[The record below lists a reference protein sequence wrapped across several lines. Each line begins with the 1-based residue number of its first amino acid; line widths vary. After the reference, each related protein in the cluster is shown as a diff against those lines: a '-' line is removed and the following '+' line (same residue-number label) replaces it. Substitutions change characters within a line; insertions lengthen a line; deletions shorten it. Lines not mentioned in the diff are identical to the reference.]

1 MNFPRTLARVKI
13 MPDLRANEREF
24 ASKVYQW
31 MDSAFARGGH
41 PFESVSGETSVPIG
55 KKTLFLDGAIWLNRA
70 ANLAFSNFELKTPE
84 TDVRDAEL
92 LKNAAAKA
100 RALHA
105 DYFVTWNMRDT
116 IVWRVPHE
124 GELLTNSL
132 VAYDKFPSLT
142 QITSVEDIKNKQTEI
157 LLRERALA
165 ILDLLARA
173 KREGHFHQIDLDTTF
188 FVGKLREATN
198 TLAPLFA
205 QSLGG
210 ARAHDKKFNAEI
222 EAWRVKQGIKSGAPN
237 ENEVIARQAVYRL
250 LAKIIFYQAMR
261 RSHTL
266 PAMDFAG
273 VSPNKF
279 QRKLAEFLAQA
290 RAIDYQAVFI
300 EDITDRIPIPD
311 FAAQQLQKLIADLQ
325 QYNFSQMPEDVIGTV
340 FQELIPTEER
350 HTLGQYFTSTNLAD
364 LVLGFCVRSPKDT
377 VIDPTC
383 GTGTFL
389 VRAYDMKHKLGG
401 FNHLQLLSQI
411 WGVDIAAFP
420 AELATINLFSRDIS
434 EYANFPRIVH
444 KDFFEVKPGD
454 KFDFPPPKPNVDPNL
469 KITETIPSF
478 DAAVGNF
485 PFIRQELIEQK
496 AKGYKRTLDQALDK
510 DWRGKYSELFKNGE
524 TKLSGQADIYA
535 YLFFHTAPFLKS
547 DGRLGFITS
556 NSWLDVD
563 YGYEL
568 QKFFLRRFKLIAILE
583 SRCEPWFED
592 SSVNTV
598 VTILE
603 RCENAAERNTNVVK
617 FVKVKRRLAEL
628 IPQDLKLYPLER
640 WQNVAKL
647 VSHVESAHK
656 QKDVGE
662 LVPGLRTFEDDD
674 FRIRMKSQADLLE
687 EVEAAGKTVKWGQF
701 IRAPDIYFEILEQ
714 CKDKF
719 TPVSEVA
726 NLKTGLYTGL
736 NDFFYLDEDR
746 ISHWKIEKDYIVPIL
761 RSPKEVEGV
770 LVTAKHLTGKV
781 FVCKKTKQELRRLGH
796 RGALAYIEWGE
807 RQVTRQKQKTAAGI
821 PWPEVES
828 VKNRKIGWWAIP
840 VEKKADIFMSYV
852 IGDRYA
858 QRFAKKSFLSDRAFH
873 MLTTNSD
880 VDAEVLAAILNS
892 AISSLFIEVSARAN
906 LGDGAIKFET
916 EDARELLAINP
927 RVLAKRDTSAITTTF
942 EKIADRSVER
952 WSNEIKQKDRMAFD
966 QTILTALGFKS
977 KSILHEIYSS
987 VDEMIRERL
996 LLAEQRKAQAKSRL
1010 ERDTGKILSEVIQE
1024 ILPDGARN
1032 FPEAFWPQGF
1042 NERKPNAFKEV
1053 NVTGKRLRLGHA
1065 MLMQQE
1071 VVDQDGQTISCPSR
1085 AEAEFLIYA
1094 ARPDTY
1100 IVRMPADKFVIEK
1113 TVASYVR
1120 YLANLE
1126 KQFLRK
1132 IGERTL
1138 NHAEAETMT
1147 RRALETLSP
1156 FSTSD

>member
-1 MNFPRTLARVKI
+1 

-31 MDSAFARGGH
+31 MDSAFSRGGH
-41 PFESVSGETSVPIG
+41 PFESVSGETGIKIG
-55 KKTLFLDGAIWLNRA
+55 GKTLFLDGAIWLNRA

-84 TDVRDAEL
+84 TDVRDSEL
-92 LKNAAAKA
+92 LKNAAEKA
-100 RALHA
+100 RALQA

-116 IVWRVPHE
+116 VVWRVPHE
-124 GELLTNSL
+124 DELFTNSL
-132 VAYDKFPSLT
+132 VAYDKFPPLT
-142 QITSVEDIKNKQTEI
+142 QITGVEDINNKQTEI
-157 LLRERALA
+157 LLRERALE
-165 ILDLLARA
+165 ILDLLVRA

-198 TLAPLFA
+198 TVAPLFA
-205 QSLGG
+205 QSLAGL
-210 ARAHDKKFNAEI
+210 RSHDRDFNDEI

-261 RSHTL
+261 RSHSL

-273 VSPNKF
+273 ISLSKF

-290 RAIDYQAVFI
+290 RSIDYQAVFI

-311 FAAQQLQKLIADLQ
+311 LAAKQLEKLIADLQ
-325 QYNFSQMPEDVIGTV
+325 RYNFSQMPEDVIGTV

-389 VRAYDMKHKLGG
+389 VRAYDMKRTTGER
-401 FNHLQLLSQI
+401 NHLRLLSQI

-420 AELATINLFSRDIS
+420 AELATINLFARDIS
-434 EYANFPRIVH
+434 EYANFPRVVQ
-444 KDFFEVKPGD
+444 KDFFEIKPGD
-454 KFDFPPPKPNVDPNL
+454 KFEFPPPKPNVDPNL

-496 AKGYKRTLDQALDK
+496 VKGYKGKLDQVLEK
-510 DWRGKYSELFKNGE
+510 EWRGQYSELFKNGE

-535 YLFFHTAPFLKS
+535 YLFFHTTPFLKS

-556 NSWLDVD
+556 NSWLDVA

-568 QKFFLRRFKLIAILE
+568 QKFFLRKFKLVAILE
-583 SRCEPWFED
+583 SRCEPWFEG

-603 RCENAAERNTNVVK
+603 RCENSAARAANVVK

-640 WQNVAKL
+640 WQSVGRL
-647 VSHVESAHK
+647 VNRIESAHK
-656 QKDVGE
+656 QNEVCE
-662 LVPGLRTFEDDD
+662 LVPGLRTFECDD
-674 FRIRMKSQADLLE
+674 FRIRMKSQADLLND
-687 EVEAAGKTVKWGQF
+687 VEAAGKTVKWGQF
-701 IRAPDIYFEILEQ
+701 IRAPDIYFEIFEQ
-714 CKDKF
+714 CKDKLA
-719 TPVSEVA
+719 PVSEVA
-726 NLKTGLYTGL
+726 NVKTGLYTGL
-736 NDFFYLDEDR
+736 NDFFYPDEAR

-770 LVTAKHLTGKV
+770 LVAAKHLTGKV
-781 FVCKKTKQELRRLGH
+781 FLCKKSKLELRRLGH

-807 RQVTRQKQKTAAGI
+807 KQVTRLKQKTAAGI

-828 VKNRKIGWWAIP
+828 VKNRKVGWWAIP

-858 QRFAKKSFLSDRAFH
+858 QRFAKKAFLSDRAFH
-873 MLTTNSD
+873 MLTANPD
-880 VDAEVLAAILNS
+880 VDANVLAAILNS

-927 RVLAKRDTSAITTTF
+927 RALTKHDTSAITSAF
-942 EKIADRSVER
+942 VKIAARHVER
-952 WSNEIKQKDRMAFD
+952 WSYEMKQKDRMVFD
-966 QTILTALGFKS
+966 QSVLTALGFKS
-977 KSILHEIYSS
+977 KSVLKDIYSG
-987 VDEMIRERL
+987 VDEMINERL
-996 LLAEQRKAQAKSRL
+996 SLAEQRKTQAKSRL
-1010 ERDTGKILSEVIQE
+1010 ERDTGIILSEVIGE
-1024 ILPDGARN
+1024 VLPDGARH

-1042 NERKPNAFKEV
+1042 NERKPNAFKEI

-1065 MLMQQE
+1065 MLMQQD
-1071 VVDQDGQTISCPSR
+1071 VIDQDGQVISCPSR

-1094 ARPDTY
+1094 ARPDVY
-1100 IVRMPADKFVIEK
+1100 LVRLPAEKFTIEK
-1113 TVASYVR
+1113 TVASYLR
-1120 YLANLE
+1120 YLDDLE

-1132 IGERTL
+1132 FAERTL
-1138 NHAEAETMT
+1138 NHAEAETLT
-1147 RRALETLSP
+1147 RRALEMLSP
-1156 FSTSD
+1156 FSTGN

>member
-1 MNFPRTLARVKI
+1 

-31 MDSAFARGGH
+31 MDSAFSRGGH
-41 PFESVSGETSVPIG
+41 PFESVSGETGIKIAG
-55 KKTLFLDGAIWLNRA
+55 KTLFLDGAIWLNRA

-84 TDVRDAEL
+84 TDVRDSEL
-92 LKNAAAKA
+92 LKNAAEKA

-116 IVWRVPHE
+116 VVWRVPHE
-124 GELLTNSL
+124 GELFTNSL
-132 VAYDKFPSLT
+132 VAYDKFPPLT
-142 QITSVEDIKNKQTEI
+142 QITGVEDTKNKQKEI
-157 LLRERALA
+157 ILRERARD

-173 KREGHFHQIDLDTTF
+173 KRDGHFHQIDLDTTF

-198 TLAPLFA
+198 TVAPLFA
-205 QSLGG
+205 QSLAGL
-210 ARAHDKKFNAEI
+210 RSHDRNFNNEI

-261 RSHTL
+261 RSHSL
-266 PAMDFAG
+266 PAMEFVG
-273 VSPNKF
+273 VPPNKF

-311 FAAQQLQKLIADLQ
+311 FAAQQLEKLIADLQ

-350 HTLGQYFTSTNLAD
+350 HTLGQYFTSTDLAD
-364 LVLGFCVRSPKDT
+364 LVLGFCIRSPKDT

-389 VRAYDMKHKLGG
+389 NRAYDMKRTTGER
-401 FNHLQLLSQI
+401 NHLHLLSQI

-434 EYANFPRIVH
+434 EYANFPRVVH

-454 KFDFPPPKPNVDPNL
+454 KFEFPPPKPNIDPNL

-496 AKGYKRTLDQALDK
+496 AKGYKGTLDQTLER

-568 QKFFLRRFKLIAILE
+568 QKFFLRKFKLVAILE

-603 RCENAAERNTNVVK
+603 RCENAAACAANVVK

-647 VSHVESAHK
+647 VNRIESAHRQNK
-656 QKDVGE
+656 VCE

-687 EVEAAGKTVKWGQF
+687 EVEAAGKTVKWGQL
-701 IRAPDIYFEILEQ
+701 IRAPDIYFEILKQ
-714 CKDKF
+714 CKDKL

-726 NLKTGLYTGL
+726 NVKTGLYTGL

-746 ISHWKIEKDYIVPIL
+746 ISHWKIEKDYIIPIL
-761 RSPKEVEGV
+761 RSKEVKGV
-770 LVTAKHLTGKV
+770 LVTAKHLTGEV
-781 FVCKKTKQELRRLGH
+781 FLCKKTKQELRRLGH

-807 RQVTRQKQKTAAGI
+807 KQVTRQKQKTAAGI

-828 VKNRKIGWWAIP
+828 VKKRKVGWWAIP

-858 QRFAKKSFLSDRAFH
+858 QPFAKKPFLSDRAFH
-873 MLTTNSD
+873 MLATKPD

-892 AISSLFIEVSARAN
+892 AIASLFIEVSARAN

-927 RVLAKRDTSAITTTF
+927 PALTKRDASAITSTF
-942 EKIADRSVER
+942 AKIAARDVER
-952 WSNEIKQKDRMAFD
+952 WSSEMKQKDRMTFD
-966 QTILTALGFKS
+966 QAVLTALGFKS
-977 KSILHEIYSS
+977 KSVLQKIYSG
-987 VDEMIRERL
+987 VDEMINERL
-996 LLAEQRKAQAKSRL
+996 SLAEQRKAKAKSRL
-1010 ERDTGKILSEVIQE
+1010 ERDTGKILSEVIEE

-1032 FPEAFWPQGF
+1032 FPDAFWPQGF

-1071 VVDQDGQTISCPSR
+1071 VVDQDGQVIMCPSR
-1085 AEAEFLIYA
+1085 AEAEFLIYVA
-1094 ARPDTY
+1094 KPDNY
-1100 IVRMPADKFVIEK
+1100 IVRLPTDKFVVEK
-1113 TVASYVR
+1113 TVASYLR
-1120 YLANLE
+1120 YLDDLE

-1132 IGERTL
+1132 FAERTL
-1138 NHAEAETMT
+1138 NHAEAETLT
-1147 RRALETLSP
+1147 RRAFETVSP
-1156 FSTSD
+1156 FSTHD

>member
-1 MNFPRTLARVKI
+1 

-31 MDSAFARGGH
+31 MDSAFTRGGH
-41 PFESVSGETSVPIG
+41 PFESVSGETSVKVG
-55 KKTLFLDGAIWLNRA
+55 SKTLFLDGAIWLNRA
-70 ANLAFSNFELKTPE
+70 ANLVFSNFELKTPE
-84 TDVRDAEL
+84 TDVRDAGL
-92 LKNAAAKA
+92 LKNAADKA

-116 IVWRVPHE
+116 VVWRVPQE
-124 GELLTNSL
+124 GELFTNSL
-132 VAYDKFPSLT
+132 VAYDKFPPLT
-142 QITSVEDIKNKQTEI
+142 QITGVEDIKNKQKEI
-157 LLRERALA
+157 ILRERARD

-173 KREGHFHQIDLDTTF
+173 KRDGHFHQVDLDTTF

-198 TLAPLFA
+198 TVSPLFA
-205 QSLGG
+205 QSLAGL
-210 ARAHDKKFNAEI
+210 RSHDKSFNGEL

-261 RSHTL
+261 RSHAL
-266 PAMDFAG
+266 PAMEFVG
-273 VSPNKF
+273 VSPKRF

-311 FAAQQLQKLIADLQ
+311 FAARQLEKLIADLQ

-364 LVLGFCVRSPKDT
+364 LVLGFCIRSPKDT

-389 VRAYDMKHKLGG
+389 VRAYDMKRTTGER
-401 FNHLQLLSQI
+401 NHLHLLSQI

-434 EYANFPRIVH
+434 EYANFPRVVH
-444 KDFFEVKPGD
+444 KDFFEVKPGA
-454 KFDFPPPKPNVDPNL
+454 KFDFPPPKPNIDPNL

-496 AKGYKRTLDQALDK
+496 AKGYKGTLDQALERA
-510 DWRGKYSELFKNGE
+510 WRGKYSELFKNGE

-563 YGYEL
+563 YGCEL
-568 QKFFLRRFKLIAILE
+568 QKFFLRKFKLVAILE

-603 RCENAAERNTNVVK
+603 RCDNADACTANVVK

-640 WQNVAKL
+640 WQNVARL
-647 VSHVESAHK
+647 VNRIESAHQQNK
-656 QKDVGE
+656 VCE

-674 FRIRMKSQADLLE
+674 FRIRMKPQADLLE

-701 IRAPDIYFEILEQ
+701 IRAPDIYFEILKQ
-714 CKDKF
+714 CKDKLA
-719 TPVSEVA
+719 PVSDVA
-726 NLKTGLYTGL
+726 NVKTGLYTGL
-736 NDFFYLDEDR
+736 NDFFYLDAER
-746 ISHWKIEKDYIVPIL
+746 VSHWKIEKDYVVPIL
-761 RSPKEVEGV
+761 RSPKEVGGV

-781 FVCKKTKQELRRLGH
+781 FICKKTKQELRQLGH

-807 RQVTRQKQKTAAGI
+807 KQVTRQKQKTAAGI

-828 VKNRKIGWWAIP
+828 VKNRKVGWWAIP

-858 QRFAKKSFLSDRAFH
+858 QRFAKKPFLSDRAFH
-873 MLTTNSD
+873 MLTTNPD

-892 AISSLFIEVSARAN
+892 AIASLFIEVSARAN

-916 EDARELLAINP
+916 EDARELLAVNP
-927 RVLAKRDTSAITTTF
+927 SALTKRDASAITSAF
-942 EKIADRSVER
+942 EKIAARDVER
-952 WSNEIKQKDRMAFD
+952 WSSEMKQKDRMTFD
-966 QTILTALGFKS
+966 QAVLTALGFKS
-977 KSILHEIYSS
+977 KSILWKIYLG
-987 VDEMIRERL
+987 VDEMINERL
-996 LLAEQRKAQAKSRL
+996 SMAEQRKTKAKSRL
-1010 ERDTGKILSEVIQE
+1010 ERDTGKVLAEVIEE

-1032 FPEAFWPQGF
+1032 FPDAFWPQGF

-1065 MLMQQE
+1065 LLMQQE
-1071 VVDQDGQTISCPSR
+1071 VVDQDGQVIMCPSR

-1094 ARPDTY
+1094 AKPDNY
-1100 IVRMPADKFVIEK
+1100 IVRLPTDRFVIEK
-1113 TVASYVR
+1113 TVTSYLR
-1120 YLANLE
+1120 YLNDLE
-1126 KQFLRK
+1126 KQFLREF
-1132 IGERTL
+1132 GERTL
-1138 NHAEAETMT
+1138 NHAEAETLT
-1147 RRALETLSP
+1147 RRVLETLSP
-1156 FSTSD
+1156 FSA

>member
-1 MNFPRTLARVKI
+1 

-41 PFESVSGETSVPIG
+41 PFESVSGETSIKVG
-55 KKTLFLDGAIWLNRA
+55 SKTLFLDGTIWLNRA

-84 TDVRDAEL
+84 TDVRDHEL
-92 LKNAAAKA
+92 LKNAADKA
-100 RALHA
+100 RALQA

-124 GELLTNSL
+124 GELFTNSL
-132 VAYDKFPSLT
+132 VAYDKFPPLT
-142 QITSVEDIKNKQTEI
+142 QITGVEDIKNKQKEI
-157 LLRERALA
+157 LLRDRALE

-198 TLAPLFA
+198 TVAPLFA
-205 QSLGG
+205 QSLAC
-210 ARAHDKKFNAEI
+210 ARARDKNFHREI
-222 EAWRVKQGIKSGAPN
+222 ESWRVKQGIKSGAPN
-237 ENEVIARQAVYRL
+237 ENEVIARQGVYRL

-261 RSHTL
+261 RSHSL
-266 PAMDFAG
+266 PAMDFVG
-273 VSPNKF
+273 ITPNKF
-279 QRKLAEFLAQA
+279 QRKLTEFLAQA

-311 FAAQQLQKLIADLQ
+311 FAAKELEKLIADLQ
-325 QYNFSQMPEDVIGTV
+325 RYNFSKMPEDVIGTV

-350 HTLGQYFTSTNLAD
+350 HSLGQYFTSTNLTD
-364 LVLGFCVRSPKDT
+364 LILGFCVRSPIDT

-389 VRAYDMKHKLGG
+389 VRAYDMKRTTGER
-401 FNHLQLLSQI
+401 NHLHLLSQI

-420 AELATINLFSRDIS
+420 AELATINLFARDIR
-434 EYANFPRIVH
+434 EYANFPRVIQ
-444 KDFFEVKPGD
+444 KDFFEVKVGD
-454 KFDFPPPKPNVDPNL
+454 KFEFPPPKPNVDPNL

-496 AKGYKRTLDQALDK
+496 VKGYKGTLYQALEK

-524 TKLSGQADIYA
+524 IKLSGQADIYA
-535 YLFFHTAPFLKS
+535 YLFFHTTPFVKS

-556 NSWLDVD
+556 NSWLDVA
-563 YGYEL
+563 YGCEL
-568 QKFFLRRFKLIAILE
+568 QKFFLRKFKLVAVLE

-592 SSVNTV
+592 SSINTV

-603 RCENAAERNTNVVK
+603 RCESAVGRAANVVK

-640 WQNVAKL
+640 WQNVEKL
-647 VSHVESAHK
+647 VSRIESAHTRRETH
-656 QKDVGE
+656 E
-662 LVPGLRTFEDDD
+662 LATGLRAFEDED
-674 FRIRMKSQADLLE
+674 FRIRMKPQADLLA
-687 EVEAAGKTVKWGQF
+687 EVEGEGKTVKWGQF
-701 IRAPDIYFEILEQ
+701 LRAPDIYFEILEQ
-714 CKDKF
+714 SQDKLA
-719 TPVSEVA
+719 PVSEAAHV
-726 NLKTGLYTGL
+726 KTGLYTGL

-746 ISHWKIEKDYIVPIL
+746 ISYWKIEKDYIVPIL

-770 LVTAKHLTGKV
+770 LVTPKHLKGKV
-781 FVCKKTKQELRRLGH
+781 FLCNKTKHELRRLRH

-807 RQVTRQKQKTAAGI
+807 KQVTRQKQKTAAGI
-821 PWPEVES
+821 PWPKVES

-858 QRFAKKSFLSDRAFH
+858 QRFAKKPFLSDRAFH
-873 MLTTNSD
+873 MLTAKQGVATD
-880 VDAEVLAAILNS
+880 VLAALLNS
-892 AISSLFIEVSARAN
+892 AVSSLFIEVSARAN

-916 EDARELLAINP
+916 EDARELLVINP
-927 RVLAKRDTSAITTTF
+927 RALTKNDASSILSKFS
-942 EKIADRSVER
+942 KIAARDVER
-952 WSNEIKQKDRMAFD
+952 WSEEIKQKDRLALD
-966 QTILTALGFKS
+966 QTVLAALGFKS
-977 KSILHEIYSS
+977 KSSLQKIYAG
-987 VDEMIRERL
+987 VDEMIKERL
-996 LLAEQRKAQAKSRL
+996 SLAEQRKVQVKSRF
-1010 ERDTGKILSEVIQE
+1010 ERDTGKILSEVIE
-1024 ILPDGARN
+1024 EVLPDGVRN
-1032 FPEAFWPQGF
+1032 FPDAFWPQGF
-1042 NERKPNAFKEV
+1042 NERKPNAFKEI

-1071 VVDQDGQTISCPSR
+1071 VIDQDGQIITSPSR
-1085 AEAEFLIYA
+1085 AEAEFLIHA
-1094 ARPDTY
+1094 SRPDVY
-1100 IVRMPADKFVIEK
+1100 VIRLPADKFTIEK
-1113 TVASYVR
+1113 TVASYLR
-1120 YLANLE
+1120 YLDDLE

-1132 IGERTL
+1132 FAERTL
-1138 NHAEAETMT
+1138 SHAEAETLT

-1156 FSTSD
+1156 FSTRD

>member
-1 MNFPRTLARVKI
+1 

-132 VAYDKFPSLT
+132 VAYDKFPPLT

-311 FAAQQLQKLIADLQ
+311 FAAQQLEKLIADLQ

-454 KFDFPPPKPNVDPNL
+454 KFEFPPPRPNIDPNS
-469 KITETIPSF
+469 KIIETIPSF

-496 AKGYKRTLDQALDK
+496 AKGYKGMLDQALER

-556 NSWLDVD
+556 NSWLDVA

-568 QKFFLRRFKLIAILE
+568 QKFFLRKFKLVAILE

-592 SSVNTV
+592 SSVNTI

-603 RCENAAERNTNVVK
+603 RCENAAERSANVVK

-647 VSHVESAHK
+647 VSRVESAHK
-656 QKDVGE
+656 QKNVGE
-662 LVPGLRTFEDDD
+662 LVPGLRVFEDED
-674 FRIRMKSQADLLE
+674 FRIRMKSQSDLLT
-687 EVEAAGKTVKWGQF
+687 EVEAEGKTVKWGQL
-701 IRAPDIYFEILEQ
+701 IRSPDAYFTILEK
-714 CKDKF
+714 CNKRKASLVKLEDIA
-719 TPVSEVA
+719 PVQRGITTNDVEFFF
-726 NLKTGLYTGL
+726 L
-736 NDFFYLDEDR
+736 NDEAQK
-746 ISHWKIEKDYIVPIL
+746 HWKIEKKFLLQPVVYT
-761 RSPKEVEGV
+761 PKEVPNIVIEPKKLKQALFKCDLPKKQLAGTHA
-770 LVTAKHLTGKV
+770 LRYIQNHERGKRNLTGDWYL
-781 FVCKKTKQELRRLGH
+781 LRDIIQKSGCVLHARHGDTFRVLLNDEGFALNDNLYHITPEKSSQVRLLC
-796 RGALAYIEWGE
+796 A
-807 RQVTRQKQKTAAGI
+807 V
-821 PWPEVES
+821 
-828 VKNRKIGWWAIP
+828 
-840 VEKKADIFMSYV
+840 
-852 IGDRYA
+852 
-858 QRFAKKSFLSDRAFH
+858 
-873 MLTTNSD
+873 
-880 VDAEVLAAILNS
+880 LNS
-892 AISSLFIEVSARAN
+892 AWFALNIELSGRLN
-906 LGDGAIKFET
+906 LGDGALKLQVFEVSDILIPDPDKFST
-916 EDARELLAINP
+916 EEKKEILTAFNKI
-927 RVLAKRDTSAITTTF
+927 AKREILPYA
-942 EKIADRSVER
+942 E
-952 WSNEIKQKDRMAFD
+952 EIKQKDRRELDRAVFRSMGLANND
-966 QTILTALGFKS
+966 ADACEVAALELIAERHFIAALRS
-977 KSILHEIYSS
+977 K
-987 VDEMIRERL
+987 
-996 LLAEQRKAQAKSRL
+996 QAKARV
-1010 ERDTGKILSEVIQE
+1010 ERNTEKILSEVIEE
-1024 ILPDGARN
+1024 ILPEGGKK

-1042 NERKPNAFKEV
+1042 DGRNRDAFKEI
-1053 NVTGKRLRLGHA
+1053 NVTGKPFQLGHA

-1085 AEAEFLIYA
+1085 AEAEFLIHA
-1094 ARPDTY
+1094 VEPHHFVLRIPK
-1100 IVRMPADKFVIEK
+1100 DKFVIEK
-1113 TVASYVR
+1113 TVAAYLR
-1120 YLANLE
+1120 YRNDLE

-1138 NHAEAETMT
+1138 NHAEAETLT
-1147 RRALETLSP
+1147 RHALETISP
-1156 FSTSD
+1156 FSISS